1 MDKITIFALSYHI
14 KMEDGWC
21 NGGFSK
27 AESSNGNDE
36 CF

>member
-1 MDKITIFALSYHI
+1 MDKITIFVLFYYI

-21 NGGFSK
+21 NGGFLK
-27 AESSNGNDE
+27 VESLNGNDE